1 VPPRAAR
8 QGDCGARGQYHA
20 RSRGARAWCRSAVSR
35 RTHRQTY
42 GRSTDLCS
50 AEPRRTRS
58 RPFGRSH
65 GKARRRVVV
74 ALRSRRIIGTGTPE
88 SVWAGWP
95 GFAQMSAIE
104 AVALV
109 PPGRRALVVAPH
121 PDDEVLGV
129 GGLLAQLVSSE
140 SEILII
146 ALTDGEAS
154 HPGSARWPPLL
165 LAEQRAM
172 ERSRALRKLGV
183 ETATVIRA
191 KHRDGA
197 LRAQENE
204 IVASLSRYIG
214 SNDVVFVPVAI
225 RWAPRPRGGGTC
237 SGASGIRCAGQ
248 SWSRYPSGCG
258 TGQRLRMVVSH
269 GPVLGVS
276 FSIPRCTHVSKARWR
291 HFPVRSRR
299 TLLPVGA
306 LCCPATALARL
317 LRPFEVV
324 FV

>member
-1 VPPRAAR
+1 M
-8 QGDCGARGQYHA
+8 
-20 RSRGARAWCRSAVSR
+20 
-35 RTHRQTY
+35 
-42 GRSTDLCS
+42 
-50 AEPRRTRS
+50 
-58 RPFGRSH
+58 
-65 GKARRRVVV
+65 V

-95 GFAQMSAIE
+95 GFAQMPAIE
-104 AVALV
+104 AVAVV

-121 PDDEVLGV
+121 PDDEVLGI

-204 IVASLSRYIG
+204 IVALLSRYIG
-214 SNDVVFVPVAI
+214 SNDVVFVPWRSDGHPDHEAAGRAAVHRAFMCGAKLVEI
-225 RWAPRPRGGGTC
+225 PIWMWHWAAPEDGRVP
-237 SGASGIRCAGQ
+237 
-248 SWSRYPSGCG
+248 WSRARRVFLDPALHSRKLSAVAAFSSQIEADPS
-258 TGQRLRMVVSH
+258 TGR
-269 GPVLGVS
+269 GPVL
-276 FSIPRCTHVSKARWR
+276 
-291 HFPVRSRR
+291 
-299 TLLPVGA
+299 
-306 LCCPATALARL
+306 PATALARL